1 MQGAMMLRSRKL
13 GDDLTY
19 ATPLGADNTGD
30 LPSGCRHWCI
40 IFRLGWTLLMNAGGR
55 MRLTLTVLTAAV
67 LAACAATQPIHWSK
81 SGATQEM
88 FTRDHSACVQ
98 QTQVDPWSFY
108 RGESLS
114 SCMEARGYKEDPNG
128 NLFPPPEQV
137 ATAGPVPIPA
147 AVGAASEDYKRAVA
161 DYRNCLAANPKNV
174 NACEGQRHIMDAD
187 AQVLG
192 GASQGAR

>member
-1 MQGAMMLRSRKL
+1 MRS
-13 GDDLTY
+13 
-19 ATPLGADNTGD
+19 
-30 LPSGCRHWCI
+30 
-40 IFRLGWTLLMNAGGR
+40 LLMVMAGVILLGG
-55 MRLTLTVLTAAV
+55 
-67 LAACAATQPIHWSK
+67 CAATPPLHWNK
-81 SGATQEM
+81 PGATQEAFM
-88 FTRDHSACVQ
+88 RDHLACVQ
-98 QTQVDPWSFY
+98 QTQLDTRSFS

-137 ATAGPVPIPA
+137 ATTGPVPIPA
-147 AVGAASEDYKRAVA
+147 AVSAASEDYKRAVD

-192 GASQGAR
+192 GSSQGSR

>member
-1 MQGAMMLRSRKL
+1 MRSL
-13 GDDLTY
+13 
-19 ATPLGADNTGD
+19 
-30 LPSGCRHWCI
+30 S
-40 IFRLGWTLLMNAGGR
+40 MVMAGG
-55 MRLTLTVLTAAV
+55 MLLGG
-67 LAACAATQPIHWSK
+67 CAAIPATHWTK
-81 SGATQEM
+81 PGASQETFM
-88 FTRDHSACVQ
+88 RDHSACVQ
-98 QTQVDPWSFY
+98 RTQLDTWSFY

-137 ATAGPVPIPA
+137 ATTAPAPIPP
-147 AVGAASEDYKRAVA
+147 AVSAASEDYKRAVA

-192 GASQGAR
+192 GAPQGSR

>member
-1 MQGAMMLRSRKL
+1 MYSQVK
-13 GDDLTY
+13 
-19 ATPLGADNTGD
+19 
-30 LPSGCRHWCI
+30 
-40 IFRLGWTLLMNAGGR
+40 LLMPPMKTGEGIMRTLSMVMAGAILLG
-55 MRLTLTVLTAAV
+55 
-67 LAACAATQPIHWSK
+67 ACAATSPMHWTK
-81 SGATQEM
+81 PGASEEA
-88 FTRDHSACVQ
+88 FIRDHAACVQ
-98 QTQVDPWSFY
+98 RTQLDTWSFY

-137 ATAGPVPIPA
+137 ATAGPAPIPEVVSA
-147 AVGAASEDYKRAVA
+147 AGEDYKRAVA
-161 DYRNCLAANPKNV
+161 DYRNCLAANPKNA